1 MIITTELLQILVY
14 IVFVFSIVAYAT
26 LDGFDLGVGSLHLFA
41 KGDNE
46 RRLMIN
52 AIGPVWDGNTTWIV
66 IGAGVLFA
74 GFPKVFYTIMAG
86 FYTLVMVLLFAFMLR
101 GAAIEFRSKQ
111 TGKKWRNIWDF
122 CFFFSSLLLALDA
135 GIILGNLIQGVPLNL
150 QGEVQGGFSIL
161 VRPYPI
167 LIAFFALSIFLM
179 HGSIYLL
186 MKTEG
191 HMHNRIRIWVRRLIV
206 IFLVM
211 WAITTVSTFM
221 YNQHM
226 VRPFFKHPVL
236 CIFGVISICLIA
248 AIPYAIY
255 KKKDGWAFIFSCCSI
270 FSLLI
275 LFAIGTFPNIIYSTI
290 DPDQNTLTLFNSSV
304 TRKALV
310 VLVIVA
316 LSGTPLAI
324 FYGSY
329 IHKVFKGKVKLDHM
343 SY

>member
-1 MIITTELLQILVY
+1 MTTEILQILVY

-26 LDGFDLGVGSLHLFA
+26 LDGFDLGVGSLHLLA

-74 GFPKVFYTIMAG
+74 GFPKVFSTIMSG
-86 FYTLVMVLLFAFMLR
+86 FYTLIMILLFAFMLR

-111 TGKKWRNIWDF
+111 ENKRWRSIWDY
-122 CFFFSSLLLALDA
+122 CFFFASLLLALDV
-135 GIILGNLIQGVPLNL
+135 GVILGNLIQGVPINL
-150 QGEVQGGFSIL
+150 QGELQGGLDVLI
-161 VRPYPI
+161 RPYP
-167 LIAFFALSIFLM
+167 LVIALFSLSIFLM

-191 HMHNRIRIWVRRLIV
+191 AIHKRIRGWVKRLIV
-206 IFLVM
+206 VFLIM
-211 WAITTVSTFM
+211 WVVATICTFM
-221 YNQHM
+221 YNKHM
-226 VRPFFKHPVL
+226 IRPLMQHPVL
-236 CIFGVISICLIA
+236 SIFALLSLLSIA
-248 AIPYAIY
+248 AIPRAVY
-255 KKKDGWAFIFSCCSI
+255 KKQDGWAFLFSCCCI
-270 FSLLI
+270 FFLLV
-275 LFAIGTFPNIIYSTI
+275 LFGIGTFPNIVYSTI
-290 DPDQNTLTLFNSSV
+290 DPEQNTLTLFNSSV
-304 TRKALV
+304 TRKALI

-316 LSGTPLAI
+316 FSGTPLAI